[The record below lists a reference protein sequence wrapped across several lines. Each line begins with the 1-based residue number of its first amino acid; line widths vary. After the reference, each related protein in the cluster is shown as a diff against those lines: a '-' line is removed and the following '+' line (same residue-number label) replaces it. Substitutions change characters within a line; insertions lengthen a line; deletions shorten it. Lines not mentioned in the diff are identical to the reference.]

1 MSTGDLARLGR
12 EADTAWQY
20 RADIDGLRAVAV
32 LSVIFHHFLVP
43 GFRGGFVGVDVFF
56 VISGFLIAEH
66 IDSDL
71 REGRFS
77 LLGFYERR
85 IRRIFPAF
93 FLMYALTLLAAW
105 LILIPR
111 DRYATAAM
119 SVRVIPFLANLTFY
133 KNVEEY
139 GGEFASHI
147 PLLHTW
153 SLAVEEQFYLFFP
166 LLMLALSRWAGR
178 HRLAVIGLLS
188 LFSFAACLTVVRA
201 VPSAAFFLTPFRAWE
216 LLAGAA
222 LAVAKLPPPRAP
234 QARAVL
240 AAFGL
245 LLIVAADVSFS
256 YAIPHPSE
264 LTLLPCAGAVAII
277 HACASPTTLA
287 GRVLG
292 NPVMRRVGWWSYSLY
307 LYHWPLLVFAQYY
320 FFDPL
325 SVAMRALL
333 IAATFL
339 LGWLSWRYIEQ
350 PFRRSHAVLA
360 RPAVY
365 GLAAVTGAA
374 LILATVAIRH
384 ITDPRRDSLQ
394 QRMLSGRETTFQ
406 SRCKNTSPVNP
417 EKPECKLGDA
427 AAPADTVLWGDSHAL
442 SLLPAFD
449 AAYARHHE
457 AAIFAERSTCPALLD
472 VHISITFPGASD
484 LVRSWLGSP
493 ESDWNA
499 QCYQET
505 AATLNWIVQHHIHT
519 VILAGH
525 WAGYLEGRL
534 EVRLTDPQSPHNDS
548 LLDNAKVFS
557 RGLEK
562 VLAVLDRQRV
572 RVFVMDDAPE
582 NRLDVPYAIASAR
595 RLGLRRDLGISRAEY
610 EVQQRS
616 AAEIFADLQRRY
628 GFRILKP
635 QDYLCANGRC
645 AISRNDLPL
654 YSDHDHL
661 SPLGAEVAEP
671 ALDAIWSNPEFAQ
684 YGYPSSGS

>member
-1 MSTGDLARLGR
+1 MSAGEFPAPSP
-12 EADTAWQY
+12 DTARHY

-66 IDSDL
+66 IDSDI
-71 REGRFS
+71 RNGRFS

-111 DRYATAAM
+111 DLHTAAAM
-119 SVRVIPFLANLTFY
+119 SVRVVPFLANLTFY
-133 KNVEEY
+133 KNAGDY
-139 GGEFASHI
+139 GGEFASRI

-166 LLMLALSRWAGR
+166 LLMLAVSRCTVR

-201 VPSAAFFLTPFRAWE
+201 WPSAAFFLTPFRAWE
-216 LLAGAA
+216 LLAGAL
-222 LAVAKLPPPRAP
+222 LAVARLAPPRG
-234 QARAVL
+234 ARARAGIAL
-240 AAFGL
+240 LGL
-245 LLIVAADVSFS
+245 LFIVAADLSFS
-256 YAIPHPSE
+256 YAIPHPGE

-277 HACASPTTLA
+277 YANAGPTTLA
-287 GRVLG
+287 GTVLG
-292 NPVMRRVGWWSYSLY
+292 NPVGRRIGWWSYSLY

-320 FFDPL
+320 CFDPL
-325 SVAMRALL
+325 SVPMRALL

-339 LGWLSWRYIEQ
+339 LGWLSWRYVEQ
-350 PFRRSHAVLA
+350 PFRRTHALLG

-365 GLAAVTGAA
+365 GFAAATGAA
-374 LILATVAIRH
+374 LVLATVAIRH
-384 ITDPRRDSLQ
+384 FTDPRLGTVQ
-394 QRMLSGRETTFQ
+394 QSALAARETTLQ

-417 EKPECKLGDA
+417 EKPECKVGDA
-427 AAPADTVLWGDSHAL
+427 AVPAETVLWGDSHTLA
-442 SLLPAFD
+442 LLPAFD
-449 AAYARHHE
+449 AAYTKHHE
-457 AAIFAERSTCPALLD
+457 AAIFAERAGCPPLPD
-472 VHISITFPGASD
+472 VHIGIAFPGESD
-484 LVRSWLGSP
+484 LLRTWLGDP
-493 ESDWNA
+493 GADWNA
-499 QCYQET
+499 QCYRET
-505 AATLNWIVQHHIHT
+505 AAALNWIVQHHIRT
-519 VILAGH
+519 VVLAGH
-525 WAGYLEGRL
+525 WTGYSEGRL
-534 EVRLTDPQSPHNDS
+534 GVRLTDSQSPHNDL

-562 VLAVLDRQRV
+562 VLALLDRQRV
-572 RVFVMDDAPE
+572 RVFVVDDAPE
-582 NRLDVPYAIASAR
+582 YPVDVPYALASVR
-595 RLGLRRDLGISRAEY
+595 RLGLHRDLRISRAEY

-616 AAEIFADLQRRY
+616 AAEIFAHLQRRY

-635 QDYLCANGRC
+635 QDYLCADGRC

-654 YSDHDHL
+654 YSDGEHL
-661 SPLGAEVAEP
+661 SPLGAAVAEP
-671 ALDAIWSNPEFAQ
+671 ALEAIWSN
-684 YGYPSSGS
+684 